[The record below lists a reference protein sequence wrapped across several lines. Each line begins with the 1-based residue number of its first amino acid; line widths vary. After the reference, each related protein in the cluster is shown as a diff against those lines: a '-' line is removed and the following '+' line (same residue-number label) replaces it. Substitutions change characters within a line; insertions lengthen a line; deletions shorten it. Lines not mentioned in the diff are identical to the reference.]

1 MRKKRL
7 VFIVTYK
14 SSKKI
19 EDIFDKISKIKS
31 FKFYDVYISDDNSPD
46 DTALYLKKIKKKNVK
61 ISFNKKNLGYGGNIK
76 KCLLYAIRNNYE
88 QAVMIHGDDQYHV
101 KYVPKLLDS
110 LNNQK
115 FSAATGSRLKVKLNA
130 LKGKMPIYKFIG
142 NIFLTFLFNL
152 VFKTD
157 FTDCHTGLWAYRISE
172 LKKINF
178 DKLDDGYNF
187 DSQMRITLI
196 NKNLKIKEIPIKTFY
211 RDEHSSYHVKY
222 SSNFVKELLTY
233 R

>member
-1 MRKKRL
+1 MKKKRL

-31 FKFYDVYISDDNSPD
+31 FKFYDIYISDDNSPD
-46 DTALYLKKIKKKNVK
+46 DTAYYLKKIKKKNVK

-88 QAVMIHGDDQYHV
+88 EAVMIHGDDQYHV

-110 LNNQK
+110 LNDQK
-115 FSAATGSRLKVKLNA
+115 FSAATGSRLKIKLNA
-130 LKGKMPIYKFIG
+130 LKGQMPIYKFIG

-152 VFKTD
+152 VFKTA
-157 FTDCHTGLWAYRISE
+157 FTDCHTGLWAYKISKI
-172 LKKINF
+172 KKIDF
-178 DKLDDGYNF
+178 DKLDNGYNF
-187 DSQMRITLI
+187 ESQMRITII
-196 NKNLKIKEIPIKTFY
+196 NKNLKIKEIPIKTSY
-211 RDEHSSYHVKY
+211 RDEYSSYHVKY
-222 SSNFVKELLTY
+222 SFNFIKELLIY

>member
-19 EDIFDKISKIKS
+19 KDIFDKISKIKS
-31 FKFYDVYISDDNSPD
+31 FKLYDIYISDDNSPD
-46 DTALYLKKIKKKNVK
+46 DTVYHLKKIKKKNVK

-76 KCLLYAIRNNYE
+76 KCLLYAIRNNYKE
-88 QAVMIHGDDQYHV
+88 AVMIHGDDQYHV

-110 LNNQK
+110 LNDRR
-115 FSAATGSRLKVKLNA
+115 FSAATGSRLKIKLNA

-157 FTDCHTGLWAYRISE
+157 FTDCHTGLWAYKISE

-187 DSQMRITLI
+187 DSQMRITLT
-196 NKNLKIKEIPIKTFY
+196 NKNLKIKEIPIQTFY
-211 RDEHSSYHVKY
+211 RDEHSSYHIKY
-222 SSNFVKELLTY
+222 SSNFIKELFVY

>member
-1 MRKKRL
+1 
-7 VFIVTYK
+7 
-14 SSKKI
+14 
-19 EDIFDKISKIKS
+19 
-31 FKFYDVYISDDNSPD
+31 
-46 DTALYLKKIKKKNVK
+46 
-61 ISFNKKNLGYGGNIK
+61 
-76 KCLLYAIRNNYE
+76 
-88 QAVMIHGDDQYHV
+88 MIHGDDQYHV
-101 KYVPKLLDS
+101 KYVPKLLNS
-110 LNNQK
+110 LNDKK
-115 FSAATGSRLKVKLNA
+115 FCAITGSRLKIKQNA
-130 LKGKMPIYKFIG
+130 LKGKMPIYKFFG

-178 DKLDDGYNF
+178 NKIDDGYNF
-187 DSQMRITLI
+187 DSQMRISLI

-222 SSNFVKELLTY
+222 SSNFVKELLIY